1 MRSCN
6 SCECMLLNVV
16 TEFVWLLLGMN
27 SAVRAV
33 VRMGFYVGCRVF
45 LIKEVCMILD
55 GLLLSLY
62 TNTSLTPSPAPQ
74 IRPVNRRHCEL
85 YRFIYLLNYLLN
97 CLFMVACRNAT
108 MYGILWQVKAYRYYP
123 KSERQW
129 NCHIARLNWCLHC
142 KPLAMAPQQRAVKWL
157 RPLVYAA
164 LVFVFLYRIMIGC
177 NLRNILRLLL

>member
-1 MRSCN
+1 
-6 SCECMLLNVV
+6 
-16 TEFVWLLLGMN
+16 MN

-108 MYGILWQVKAYRYYP
+108 MYGIL
-123 KSERQW
+123 
-129 NCHIARLNWCLHC
+129 
-142 KPLAMAPQQRAVKWL
+142 
-157 RPLVYAA
+157 
-164 LVFVFLYRIMIGC
+164 
-177 NLRNILRLLL
+177 